1 MASRNSFLQT
11 LSAAEQRLLRM
22 EADVKTIKRLAES
35 GSMDEAYAVS
45 LRFAKNAEQA
55 ALLAR
60 NLPVNSNRPGAHA
73 DVAEIVQS
81 VVPVDVDFTAEGW
94 FCVRMP
100 SLLPKK
106 EFSSRSY
113 IRAYLYPALQGFF
126 ADKEPVRYEDAVM
139 IFRHVYDRSRPERE
153 MRDHDNIEV
162 NTVADAIALFVL
174 KDDGPACCAHYY
186 CSAEGVADF
195 TQVYVVPRA
204 DFPHWLRVEALIED
218 SEGRKYAFTEA

>member
-1 MASRNSFLQT
+1 MVPGYSFLQT
-11 LSAAEQRLLRM
+11 LNAAEQKLLRL
-22 EADVKTIKRLAES
+22 ETDAKTIKRLAGS

-45 LRFAKNAEQA
+45 LRFAKNAEQL

-60 NLPVNSNRPGAHA
+60 NLPVNSNRPNAHA
-73 DVAEIVQS
+73 DITEIVQCA
-81 VVPVDVDFTAEGW
+81 VPVDVGFTAEGW
-94 FCVRMP
+94 FLIRMP

-113 IRAYLYPALQGFF
+113 IRAYLYPALQRFF
-126 ADKEPVRYEDAVM
+126 ADREPVRYEDAVL

-174 KDDGPACCAHYY
+174 KDDAPTCCSHYY
-186 CSAEGVADF
+186 CSQAGAADY

-204 DFPHWLRVEALIED
+204 DFPQWLRVEALLED
-218 SEGRKYAFTEA
+218 SMGRKYAFTEG